1 MLAIIPARGGS
12 KGLPGKNIL
21 QLQGKPLIG
30 YSIEAALKSESVN
43 RVIVSTDDTKI
54 AETASRFGAEIP
66 FLRPDELA
74 QDDSSAIDVY
84 IYTID
89 RLREQSGI
97 AIDEFMVLQPTSPLR
112 THQDIDQAV
121 EIFRNKQADSVISV
135 TESAHPPVWAKKI
148 SPEGILTE
156 YFPEYASNKNR
167 QEIETAYMPNG
178 AIFIFRYDLLKK
190 FRHYYSDKTYPY
202 IMPAQRSV
210 DIDTQLD
217 FDFAE
222 FLLQQENK

>member
-12 KGLPGKNIL
+12 KGLPRKNIL
-21 QLQGKPLIG
+21 PLLEKPLIG
-30 YSIEAALKSESVN
+30 YTIDAALKSDFVS
-43 RVIVSTDDTKI
+43 RVIVSTDDSEI
-54 AETASRFGAEIP
+54 AEIASRLGAEIP
-66 FLRPDELA
+66 FMRPVELA
-74 QDDSSAIDVY
+74 QDASSAIDVY
-84 IYTID
+84 VYTID
-89 RLREQSGI
+89 RLQEQAKT
-97 AIDEFMVLQPTSPLR
+97 AIHEFMVLQPTSPLR
-112 THQDIDQAV
+112 TCEDIDRAV
-121 EIFRNKQADSVISV
+121 EIFRDTQADSVISV

-167 QEIETAYMPNG
+167 QEIESAYMPNG
-178 AIFIFRYDLLKK
+178 AIFIFKYALLKE

-202 IMPAQRSV
+202 IMPARRSV

-222 FLLQQENK
+222 FLLRQE